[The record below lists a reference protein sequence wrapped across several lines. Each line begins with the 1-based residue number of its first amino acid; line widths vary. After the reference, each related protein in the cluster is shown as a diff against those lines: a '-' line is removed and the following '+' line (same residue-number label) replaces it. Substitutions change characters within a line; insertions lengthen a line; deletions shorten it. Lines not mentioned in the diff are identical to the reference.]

1 MYHKLCQ
8 TYQYSHHQ
16 QVYIQNLH
24 MSDAVCF
31 HNTFSTHVLRYAYDI
46 IGTNQETHRFMRVAG
61 WFVLLYY
68 NMII

>member
-1 MYHKLCQ
+1 MSVFSEMYPQGPFHSEISYSWEHLLLC
-8 TYQYSHHQ
+8 
-16 QVYIQNLH
+16 
-24 MSDAVCF
+24 
-31 HNTFSTHVLRYAYDI
+31 VLSYLYYAYDI

>member
-1 MYHKLCQ
+1 MQ
-8 TYQYSHHQ
+8 FS
-16 QVYIQNLH
+16 YILFF
-24 MSDAVCF
+24 VVF
-31 HNTFSTHVLRYAYDI
+31 PLYAYDI

>member
-1 MYHKLCQ
+1 MRI
-8 TYQYSHHQ
+8 
-16 QVYIQNLH
+16 VYYYII
-24 MSDAVCF
+24 VE
-31 HNTFSTHVLRYAYDI
+31 YAYDI

>member
-1 MYHKLCQ
+1 MSAVKVL
-8 TYQYSHHQ
+8 TEYSLP
-16 QVYIQNLH
+16 NKTLH
-24 MSDAVCF
+24 
-31 HNTFSTHVLRYAYDI
+31 YAYDI